1 MKTVDLIDLLS
12 HEAGPVHKA
21 SMARRLVP
29 AGLLGGLIAAVL
41 ALAVL
46 GLIPQSMFAEPGPW
60 IKIAYASALV
70 FAAAWLVA
78 RLGRPGASGR
88 QAFGAVGGVIAVMV
102 MTGFISYAGTPESE
116 RAAALM
122 GHSWLVCPWAILSLS
137 LPVLAGSFWAMR
149 GLAPTKLILAGAACG
164 IFSGA
169 VAALAYALACTEP
182 AASFIAVWYTLG
194 IALSGVLGAVLGPK
208 FLRW

>member
-12 HEAGPVHKA
+12 NEAGPAPKV

-29 AGLLGGLIAAVL
+29 AGLLGGLIAAILVL
-41 ALAVL
+41 AML

-60 IKIAYASALV
+60 IKIAYASALT

-78 RLGRPGASGR
+78 RLGKPGASGR
-88 QAFGAVGGVIAVMV
+88 QAFLAVMGVLGVMAIAGVI
-102 MTGFISYAGTPESE
+102 SYLGTPESE

-137 LPVLAGSFWAMR
+137 LPVLTGSFWAMR
-149 GLAPTKLILAGAACG
+149 GLAPTNLAPAGAACG
-164 IFSGA
+164 VFSGA

-182 AASFIAVWYTLG
+182 AAPFIAVWYTLG
-194 IALSGVLGAVLGPK
+194 IALSGALGAFLGPK

>member
-12 HEAGPVHKA
+12 SEAGPAPKV
-21 SMARRLVP
+21 SMARRLLP
-29 AGLLGGLIAAVL
+29 AGLLGGLIAAILVL
-41 ALAVL
+41 AML

-60 IKIAYASALV
+60 IKIAYASALT

-78 RLGRPGASGR
+78 RLGKPGASGR
-88 QAFGAVGGVIAVMV
+88 QAFLAVMGVVGVMAIAGVI
-102 MTGFISYAGTPESE
+102 SYLGTPESE

-137 LPVLAGSFWAMR
+137 LPVLIGSFWAMR
-149 GLAPTKLILAGAACG
+149 GLAPTNLAFAGAACG
-164 IFSGA
+164 VFSGA

-182 AASFIAVWYTLG
+182 AAPFIAVWYTLG
-194 IALSGVLGAVLGPK
+194 IALSGAFGAFLGPK